1 MANGPGRSGRGGRGG
16 GRSGPRTFQGRTE
29 KGGFP
34 KSIETWDPNGD
45 KEGEPNANGRVPK
58 RNITI
63 NLLMPCSSTKIHT
76 FLFPSGADYGMGEWN
91 DSFPAAEDWDNE
103 EYTGSLADTKVFT
116 PSAVQRPSA
125 AEVVEAM
132 DREMAAVAKGAL
144 SGQAGSLEAA
154 ASMLPQ
160 SLTSSLPAAGSKSL
174 TPAQSQY
181 FSQLT
186 QAAATETLKAAVGV
200 GSATNGPKEPISY
213 VSAVNSG
220 GYSANATNYPTSTP
234 ASYSATGEYFY

>member
-1 MANGPGRSGRGGRGG
+1 
-16 GRSGPRTFQGRTE
+16 
-29 KGGFP
+29 
-34 KSIETWDPNGD
+34 
-45 KEGEPNANGRVPK
+45 
-58 RNITI
+58 
-63 NLLMPCSSTKIHT
+63 
-76 FLFPSGADYGMGEWN
+76 MGEWN
-91 DSFPAAEDWDNE
+91 DNFPTAEDWDNE

-132 DREMAAVAKGAL
+132 DREMAAAAKGA
-144 SGQAGSLEAA
+144 ATGSLEAA

-160 SLTSSLPAAGSKSL
+160 SLTSGMSAQNSKSL

-186 QAAATETLKAAVGV
+186 QSAATETLKAAVGV

-220 GYSANATNYPTSTP
+220 GYSANSANYPTSTP
-234 ASYSATGEYFY
+234 ASYSATGNGYECYLFGYVIMMKFTKLPYKLCRNISEDFGICLTQINDFSHLQCYFSEK

>member
-1 MANGPGRSGRGGRGG
+1 VHS
-16 GRSGPRTFQGRTE
+16 Q
-29 KGGFP
+29 
-34 KSIETWDPNGD
+34 
-45 KEGEPNANGRVPK
+45 
-58 RNITI
+58 
-63 NLLMPCSSTKIHT
+63 SS
-76 FLFPSGADYGMGEWN
+76 SGADYSGMGEWN
-91 DSFPAAEDWDNE
+91 DNFPTAEDWDNE

-132 DREMAAVAKGAL
+132 DREMAAAAKGA
-144 SGQAGSLEAA
+144 ATGSLEAA

-160 SLTSSLPAAGSKSL
+160 SLTSASKSL

-186 QAAATETLKAAVGV
+186 QAAATENLKAAVGV
-200 GSATNGPKEPISY
+200 GGGSATNGPKEPISY

-220 GYSANATNYPTSTP
+220 GYSANSANYPTSTP
-234 ASYSATGEYFY
+234 ASYSATGEENASRIFIFDSVDMMKLSKLPYKLWRNSSEDFGICLT